1 MGHGAIVGTGGLN
14 QHGPAADKGST
25 VAFNLPLLLVPLPAL
40 VVGLLV
46 AAGVF

>member
-14 QHGPAADKGST
+14 QDGSATDKGST

-40 VVGLLV
+40 VIGLLLAV
-46 AAGVF
+46 GAF